1 MGTWGSWSCSPSF
14 HYTLKLS
21 IIKHFCKHM
30 QWSSK
35 VKTIKQAPPFPT
47 VTLWS
52 PCSSLPHLPE
62 TVYTHGLNLD
72 APGKFQ
78 HVLKPTLHTHTHPS
92 PHPPSRD
99 TDLRVCS
106 LDIGAC
112 LVSFPDPSNVWP
124 RLRATGPHSY
134 EHTYKN
140 TYSFVFPHKL

>member
-30 QWSSK
+30 QWSAK

-78 HVLKPTLHTHTHPS
+78 HVLKPTLHTHTPQS
-92 PHPPSRD
+92 PPPLQRYWFK
-99 TDLRVCS
+99 S
-106 LDIGAC
+106 LQPGHRG
-112 LVSFPDPSNVWP
+112 LFGSFPDPSKVWP

-134 EHTYKN
+134 EHTYKS